1 MNPRYVEDQPDTVP
15 TDHGDLGPSKAEYR
29 RAAEAA
35 TDLGADAQ
43 HQGPEGG
50 GIVRAVIAGL
60 VVFFVVACVLLALR
74 ANP

>member
-43 HQGPEGG
+43 RGGDEGAG
-50 GIVRAVIAGL
+50 SFVWGVI
-60 VVFFVVACVLLALR
+60 FFLAALAIGAAAMVAMR
-74 ANP
+74 